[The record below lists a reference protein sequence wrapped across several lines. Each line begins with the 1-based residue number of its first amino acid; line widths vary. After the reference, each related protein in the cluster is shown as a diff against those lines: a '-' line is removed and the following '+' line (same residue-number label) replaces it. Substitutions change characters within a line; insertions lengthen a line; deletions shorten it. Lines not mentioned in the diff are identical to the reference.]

1 MSKHFVT
8 VVTFPITP
16 INKNFGAAFRKKLQR
31 NIVTPRLRAT
41 EDIWLDYTTEYETQY
56 DGVCY
61 KFDTLEDAVELA
73 EEIAIGIEREL
84 QDLINS
90 NEEVLLDSWV

>member
-1 MSKHFVT
+1 MSKQFVT

-16 INKNFGAAFRKKLQR
+16 INTNFGAAFRKKLLR
-31 NIVTPRLRAT
+31 NIVSPRLSDT
-41 EDIWLDYTTEYETQY
+41 EDIWLDYKTEYETQY

-61 KFDTLEDAVELA
+61 RFDTLEDAVELA
-73 EEIAIGIEREL
+73 EEIAVGIEREL
-84 QDLINS
+84 QNLINS

>member
-1 MSKHFVT
+1 MSKQFVT

-16 INKNFGAAFRKKLQR
+16 INTSFGAALRKKLLR
-31 NIVTPRLRAT
+31 NIVNPRLSDK
-41 EDIWLDYTTEYETQY
+41 EDIWLDYTTEHETQY

-61 KFDTLEDAVELA
+61 RFDTLEDAVELA
-73 EEIAIGIEREL
+73 EEIATGIEREL

-90 NEEVLLDSWV
+90 NEEVLLNCCV